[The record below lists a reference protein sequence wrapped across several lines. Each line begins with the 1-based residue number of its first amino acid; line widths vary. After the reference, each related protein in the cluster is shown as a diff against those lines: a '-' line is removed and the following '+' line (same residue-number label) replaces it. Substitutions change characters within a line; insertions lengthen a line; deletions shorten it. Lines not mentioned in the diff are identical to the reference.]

1 MNATPSPSPTTH
13 RPRRLTPLDELGEI
27 LDDVREDLARLDAM
41 LPRETRERDRGEH
54 RPQ

>member
-1 MNATPSPSPTTH
+1 MNATPSPAPSTPN
-13 RPRRLTPLDELGEI
+13 RQRRTPLDELGGI